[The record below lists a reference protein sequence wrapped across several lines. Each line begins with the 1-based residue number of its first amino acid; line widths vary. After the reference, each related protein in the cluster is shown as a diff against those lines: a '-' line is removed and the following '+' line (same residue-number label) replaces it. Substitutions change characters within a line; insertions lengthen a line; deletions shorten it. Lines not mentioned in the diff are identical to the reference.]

1 MRFTVQFWVT
11 RAKFQLLVSCG
22 RRNIFKRKVA
32 IKGARLQA
40 YTRFLF
46 QFNVTGITLFA
57 KFFPPL

>member
-22 RRNIFKRKVA
+22 RRNVFKRKVA